1 MFQVT
6 GVGQIKGQTEDCIS
20 ESDCLLCGYHY
31 SQNNRVLC
39 VKIRQCDSLVIMAG
53 HGKFSSRAACVDVSE
68 MQELGV
74 LEGGSKALD
83 VLISC
88 MAN

>member
-6 GVGQIKGQTEDCIS
+6 GVEQIKGQTEDYIS
-20 ESDCLLCGYHY
+20 VSDCSLCGYHC
-31 SQNNRVLC
+31 SQNNRVHC
-39 VKIRQCDSLVIMAG
+39 VNVRQCDLLLMMAG
-53 HGKFSSRAACVDVSE
+53 HGTFSSIAACVDVSA

-83 VLISC
+83 VLIPC